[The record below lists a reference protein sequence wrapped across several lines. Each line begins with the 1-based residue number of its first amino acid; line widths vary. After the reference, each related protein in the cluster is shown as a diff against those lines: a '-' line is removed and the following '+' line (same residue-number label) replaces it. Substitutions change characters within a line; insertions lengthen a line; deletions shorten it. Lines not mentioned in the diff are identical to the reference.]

1 MTTPFFEKEADGIY
15 RLKIPF
21 DTVYTSVF
29 LVVDE
34 GKAVLVAFPL

>member
-1 MTTPFFEKEADGIY
+1 MNAHFEKEIEQIY

-29 LVVDE
+29 LVEREGEAVMVDC
-34 GKAVLVAFPL
+34 AS